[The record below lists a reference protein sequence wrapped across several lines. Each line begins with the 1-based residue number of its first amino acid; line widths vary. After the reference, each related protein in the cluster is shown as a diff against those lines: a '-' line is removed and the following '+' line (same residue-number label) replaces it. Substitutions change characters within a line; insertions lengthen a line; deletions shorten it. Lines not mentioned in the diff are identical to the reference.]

1 MRALRYRP
9 DTRSVA
15 LDPHAPDPKPAPGD
29 ALIRVTLAS
38 LDQNDL
44 LVAPD
49 ATKPFTLGHQFV
61 GVVESVSD
69 KTFASLVANRVVS
82 QPHIP
87 CAACDLCRG
96 GAPAHC
102 RSRRILGSPSLDGTL
117 AQRASI
123 PARALVRVPDSID
136 DEAALLAVPLASA
149 LHAARQVRLDRKAFV
164 TVIGDNLIA
173 LLCAQVMAKLNA
185 TVRLLGQ
192 HADRMEVCEKW
203 GVRHRPLHEAGRRA
217 DQDVVI
223 ECTGAHTGLQAAVG
237 LLKPRGML
245 IAKTRPAAPFPFDL
259 ATFIDNELE
268 LVGSSIDSVTEA
280 IAALANG
287 DIETAALAPTRLNL
301 EGAPAAITSAPLRTA
316 IAA

>member
-15 LDPHAPDPKPAPGD
+15 LDPSAPDPKPAPGD

-38 LDQNDL
+38 LDPSDL
-44 LVAPD
+44 VNTQGAS
-49 ATKPFTLGHQFV
+49 KPFTLGHQFV
-61 GVVESVSD
+61 GVVESVVD
-69 KTFASLVANRVVS
+69 KAHAPLVSRRVVS

-102 RSRRILGSPSLDGTL
+102 RSRRVLGSPSLDGAL
-117 AQRASI
+117 AQRVAI
-123 PARALVRVPDSID
+123 PARALVLVPDSID
-136 DEAALLAVPLASA
+136 DESALLAVPLASA

-173 LLCAQVMAKLNA
+173 LLCAQVMAKRNA

-192 HADRMEVCEKW
+192 HAERMEICEKW

-223 ECTGAHTGLQAAVG
+223 ECTGTHTGLGAAIG
-237 LLKPRGML
+237 LLKPRGLL
-245 IAKTRPAAPFPFDL
+245 IAKTLPAAPFPFDL
-259 ATFIDNELE
+259 APVIDNELE
-268 LVGSSIDSVTEA
+268 LVGSAVGSVNDA
-280 IAALANG
+280 IASLAAG
-287 DIETAALAPTRLNL
+287 DIEITGLAPTRLNL
-301 EGAPAAITSAPLRTA
+301 DAAPAALTASPLRTA